1 MKQAAG
7 PRHDAANREAER
19 RQVRLRRLQL
29 ATLAWF
35 VSILLTGAAWAL
47 GILEVGFIE
56 MGLLVLIVL
65 ASLLFFHLALRSGWS
80 RRFKD
85 PSMTLAHI
93 LFAIVIGLWIIA
105 KAGEGRTILLTLFIM
120 AAFFGAFQLR
130 QREFMLVA
138 LVAVTGYTAI
148 VTHDIVTQQITTS
161 TQVVVLELAGF
172 ATLMVWLAWFGS
184 YMANLRRALSRRNR
198 ELHEVS
204 ERLRHLAEHDELTGL
219 PNRRRLI
226 ARLEAAAQKSSR
238 DGSGFCIAVLDLD
251 RFKQVNDH
259 HGHQAGDDVLSEFAR
274 RATSVLR
281 GADWLVRVDDTV
293 ADIGRFGGEEF
304 LAILPDTDLS
314 GAGLPAERL
323 RKAMADQPFTTC
335 DGPIECT
342 VSIGLAEHQ
351 PGEGIHRTIARADEA
366 LYAAKSSGR
375 NRVKTA

>member
-1 MKQAAG
+1 MNTDD
-7 PRHDAANREAER
+7 RRDWSEREAER
-19 RQVRLRRLQL
+19 DRIRLRRLRM
-29 ATLAWF
+29 AMLAWA
-35 VSILLTGAAWAL
+35 VSLFITGAAWAL
-47 GILEVGFIE
+47 GLLRSSYLE
-56 MGLLVLIVL
+56 MGILLALVLV
-65 ASLLFFHLALRSGWS
+65 SLLFFHVALRSGWS
-80 RRFKD
+80 KRFRD

-93 LFAIVIGLWIIA
+93 LVATLVALWVIS
-105 KAGEGRTILLTLFIM
+105 KAGEARTLLLMLFIL
-120 AAFFGAFQLR
+120 AVLFGTFQLR
-130 QREFMLVA
+130 QRGFMIVT
-138 LVAVTGYTAI
+138 LVAVSGYTAI
-148 VTHDIVTQQITTS
+148 VVRDIATGQIATS
-161 TQVVVLELAGF
+161 TELVVLELAGF
-172 ATLMVWLAWFGS
+172 ATMMVWLAWFGS
-184 YMANLRRALSRRNR
+184 YISRLRRTLSRRNR
-198 ELHEVS
+198 ELHEATA
-204 ERLRHLAEHDELTGL
+204 RLQHLAEHDELTGL

-251 RFKQVNDH
+251 RFKLVNDH

-314 GAGLPAERL
+314 GAGLAAERL

-366 LYAAKSSGR
+366 LYAAKSGGR